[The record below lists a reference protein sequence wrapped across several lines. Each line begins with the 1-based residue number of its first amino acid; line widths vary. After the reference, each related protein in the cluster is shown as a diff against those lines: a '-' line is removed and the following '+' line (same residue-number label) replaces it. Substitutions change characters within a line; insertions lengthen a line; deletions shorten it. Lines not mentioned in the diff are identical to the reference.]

1 MGGATRNRFP
11 ILKICRWI
19 QNLQLCGDQSAETIE
34 KNVMTSTSGRDGK
47 LPSVHGVTQ
56 HGELINRAVRNNS
69 ICPIDVFQF
78 CTLKLW
84 SVSFSLRF
92 VSSFCAGWAEVF
104 VRHRIGARDKAD
116 LQMGSVGEKI
126 RVVLHLCDV
135 LLKVI
140 LSVFSRE
147 SATST

>member
-1 MGGATRNRFP
+1 
-11 ILKICRWI
+11 
-19 QNLQLCGDQSAETIE
+19 
-34 KNVMTSTSGRDGK
+34 MTSTSGRDGK

-104 VRHRIGARDKAD
+104 VRHRIGARDKAGLRFVSSFCAGWAEVFVRHRIGARDKAD